1 MKVQSPAPHPVEECP
16 TLRLAGGDVA
26 SVDMCSCGTL
36 RLNLGAITVR
46 MTPQA
51 LSSLMQ
57 TVGESLA
64 THAALRAKPRFALE
78 REIRLVPDKSTR
90 GGQS

>member
-1 MKVQSPAPHPVEECP
+1 MKARNPAPHPVEDCS
-16 TLRLAGGDVA
+16 TLRLAAGDVA
-26 SVDMCSCGTL
+26 TVDMCSCGTL

-57 TVGESLA
+57 TVGEGLA
-64 THAALRAKPRFALE
+64 THAALRTGPRFS
-78 REIRLVPDKSTR
+78 IVDR
-90 GGQS
+90 GTAKLSHGGES

>member
-1 MKVQSPAPHPVEECP
+1 MKVSNPAPHAVEECP
-16 TLRLAGGDVA
+16 TLRLAHGDVA
-26 SVDMCSCGTL
+26 TVDMCSCGTL

-57 TVGESLA
+57 TVSESLA
-64 THAALRAKPRFALE
+64 THSALRSRPRFSADPSAIGATAKL
-78 REIRLVPDKSTR
+78 TR

>member
-1 MKVQSPAPHPVEECP
+1 MKVSNSAPHAVEDCP

-26 SVDMCSCGTL
+26 TVDMCSCGTL

-57 TVGESLA
+57 TVSESLS
-64 THAALRAKPRFALE
+64 THSALRSRPRFA
-78 REIRLVPDKSTR
+78 PDPPAMAAPMKLTR